1 MSKKIELEQ
10 LDRTIKDGDIR
21 LKTIGTNIEIL
32 TREIDALFDLE
43 SQLIDNIKFL
53 KQSNIIAMAA
63 EFKKIKEDLART
75 VVRLVS
81 LKNDRESFRKSIRNI
96 EDVIK
101 KSKESIENL
110 KSGENNVVCGK
121 FGKKKNG

>member
-1 MSKKIELEQ
+1 VSKKIELEQ